1 MPGVGQEAATE
12 FTRRLEGLESVYGED
27 FLDLDDVLPEWC
39 QVYVAHSKER
49 TTTAR

>member
-1 MPGVGQEAATE
+1 MPGARQEAATE
-12 FTRRLEGLESVYGED
+12 LIRRLEALEWVYGED